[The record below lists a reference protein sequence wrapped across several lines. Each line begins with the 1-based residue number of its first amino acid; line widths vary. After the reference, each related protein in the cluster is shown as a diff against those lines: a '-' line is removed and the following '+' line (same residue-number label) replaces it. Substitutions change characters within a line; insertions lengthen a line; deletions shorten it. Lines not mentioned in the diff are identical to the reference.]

1 MRLLF
6 IDTKPNNPNRYIC
19 RAVYDA
25 LCRHPAW
32 SEVVWAE
39 YANALALSH
48 RQSFDALLA
57 FDGEEADNPVIHRL
71 CARIPRRAI
80 WFTEDPYEFHRNQHV
95 ARHFDLILTND
106 AATAARYGDQALH
119 MPLAADRDRHFL
131 PITDQPPL
139 YDVFFAGSAW
149 PNRLEFLH
157 RLRQARPQLR
167 LKTILVSNPALA
179 PHIEPWRDAFSYSRG
194 VSIRDFCRLA
204 NRSLLTLALPRR
216 FSTDTDNPEA
226 ASDTPG
232 PRLFEVAAAGGCQ
245 LVDAGT
251 TPMAASLFDPA
262 SQFLSFTHFDDCLSR
277 IDEALADPA
286 RIRTMAKAAQSAT
299 RDQHLYDH
307 RVALVSD
314 KLAALPARPLTIELH
329 RQPKVLFVA
338 HNIVEH
344 GHFGGSE
351 LYLAEARRHLST
363 VDAWVLVSDHRDD
376 PATSYLLYD
385 PTGTMVEQ
393 FAVGDP
399 VETGQLLHAELE
411 DFFQSLLE
419 RYGFDLVHFNH
430 IMRFPFSL
438 PMLAKALGVPSVYSL
453 HDYYPLCENFNL
465 IGPEAR
471 YCQIPDRPAT
481 SCDACLVRTR
491 GIHAGSQARRLS
503 FLRRSFDAL
512 DLVLAGSQA
521 SADILVAQFPHLADR
536 IALLPPPMIGK
547 GQRGRAIGSEPAL
560 HVALLGNFTR
570 IKGGDTALE
579 LFRRSADQGLV
590 FHLFGRI
597 DGEYQDA
604 LADLPAGL
612 VISHGP
618 YAGGQIPAAFADCDI
633 ALFLSP
639 WPETYCISLS
649 EAQAFGL
656 VPVVTA
662 LGGQGERVRDGIDGL
677 HVPVGDVAA
686 TAAALAKLQDR
697 ALLQHL
703 AAALPTEPGIDGAT
717 FAARLDHL
725 YQQLQGDRAGWP
737 TRPQPSR
744 RFGLDELGIV
754 LTNGRW
760 APPPETGMAP
770 VVIGLRDKLAFLQR
784 KFTATLHNQGLGYTI
799 RRSVAWA
806 LFWAKRRLLRMA

>member
-32 SEVVWAE
+32 HEVVWAE
-39 YANALALSH
+39 YSNALALAH
-48 RQSFDALLA
+48 RQPFDALLA

-95 ARHFDLILTND
+95 AQHFDLILTND
-106 AATAARYGDQALH
+106 ATTAARYGDQALH

-131 PITDQPPL
+131 PITEQAPL

-149 PNRLEFLH
+149 PNRLDFLH
-157 RLRQARPQLR
+157 RLRQARPHLR

-179 PHIEPWRDAFSYSRG
+179 PHIEPWQDAFTYSRG

-216 FSTDTDNPEA
+216 FSTDAANPDA

-262 SQFLSFTHFDDCLSR
+262 SQFLSFTQFDDCLAR
-277 IDEALADPA
+277 IDEALADPV
-286 RIRTMAKAAQSAT
+286 RIRAMAAAAQAVT
-299 RDQHLYDH
+299 RERHLYDH
-307 RVALVSD
+307 RIDQLSA
-314 KLAALPARPLTIELH
+314 KLAALPARPQPVELE

-351 LYLAEARRHLST
+351 LYLAEARRHLGR

-385 PTGTMVEQ
+385 PTGTVVEQ
-393 FAVGDP
+393 FAVGDA
-399 VETGQLLHAELE
+399 VDTGQLLHAELE

-438 PMLAKALGVPSVYSL
+438 PLLAKALGVLSVYSL

-471 YCQIPDRPAT
+471 YCAIPDRPAA
-481 SCDACLVRTR
+481 SCDGCLARTR
-491 GIHAGSQARRLS
+491 GIQAGSQAKRLS
-503 FLRRSFDAL
+503 FLRRAFDGL

-521 SADILVAQFPHLADR
+521 SADILLAQFPHLANR
-536 IALLPPPMIGK
+536 IALLPPPMIGI
-547 GQRGRAIGSEPAL
+547 GQRGRAIGSDAAL

-570 IKGGDTALE
+570 IKGGDTALAV
-579 LFRRSADQGLV
+579 FHRSVGQGLV
-590 FHLFGRI
+590 FHLFGRV
-597 DGEYQDA
+597 DGDYQQA
-604 LADLPAGL
+604 LEDLPPGL
-612 VISHGP
+612 VINHGP
-618 YAGGQIPAAFADCDI
+618 YAGGQIPAAFGDCDI

-662 LGGQGERVRDGIDGL
+662 LGGQGERVRHDIDGL
-677 HVPVGDVAA
+677 QVPVGDVEA
-686 TAAALAKLQDR
+686 TLAALTKLQDR
-697 ALLQHL
+697 ATL
-703 AAALPTEPGIDGAT
+703 ARFATALPSEPGIDGVT
-717 FAARLDHL
+717 FAARLDNL
-725 YQQLQGDRAGWP
+725 YHGLLGEHAGWP

-754 LTNGRW
+754 LTQSRW
-760 APPPETGMAP
+760 APPPATGVAP
-770 VVIGLRDKLAFLQR
+770 VVIGLRDKLGFLRR
-784 KFTATLHNQGLGYTI
+784 KFTATLHNQGLGYTL